1 MAKNTKYIIY
11 LTLITFLFFNKAYS
25 IESAAHKAEVAKCFG
40 VLMTIKNNSVIEET
54 RLKANK
60 ILDLY
65 IDKILGLK
73 IGSIMMKEMSDQGA
87 NAMYKELK
95 QANLDTINHSIQ
107 RCINTFRI
115 G

>member
-1 MAKNTKYIIY
+1 MDKNTKYIIY
-11 LTLITFLFFNKAYS
+11 FIIIIFLFFNKAYS

-73 IGSIMMKEMSDQGA
+73 IGSIMMKEMSDEGA
-87 NAMYKELK
+87 KTISKELK
-95 QANLDTINHSIQ
+95 HPNLDIINHSIQ